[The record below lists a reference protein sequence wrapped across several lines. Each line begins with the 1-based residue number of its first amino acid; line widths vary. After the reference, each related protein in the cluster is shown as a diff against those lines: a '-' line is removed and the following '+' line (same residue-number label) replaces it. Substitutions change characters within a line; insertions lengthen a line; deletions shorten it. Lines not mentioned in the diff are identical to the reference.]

1 MRYLCRSRRSL
12 SGPRRHR
19 FALRHAR
26 ILTDPK
32 KLAQLKAE
40 AAEQHKLKLGHKDR

>member
-1 MRYLCRSRRSL
+1 MKRPCRNWRAPSWCRR
-12 SGPRRHR
+12 REDAR
-19 FALRHAR
+19 FALRHVR

-40 AAEQHKLKLGHKDR
+40 AEKQGHKD

>member
-1 MRYLCRSRRSL
+1 MKRPCRNRRA
-12 SGPRRHR
+12 PCWRRR
-19 FALRHAR
+19 REDGSFALRHVR

-40 AAEQHKLKLGHKDR
+40 AEAQRHKP